1 MRHSEVRNDWLTGT
15 TLSRLS
21 CVITGRVAYT
31 LSLIRPDD
39 CHSFRSRLFGGKTV
53 DWPITLSVLSRRIV
67 LMI

>member
-39 CHSFRSRLFGGKTV
+39 CHSFRSRLFGGKLLIGLLHFQSCR
-53 DWPITLSVLSRRIV
+53 DELF
-67 LMI
+67 